1 MCITF
6 EEYTRFYDPIEERLF
21 CRLAFEACR
30 IMDNHTTGVDG
41 VKKLQK
47 YFPEDR
53 YDANAVKFCAAKIV
67 NTLFQIQE
75 VECSASA
82 GRGYT
87 ETENGLQRKIISRVE
102 SGSEAISFS
111 ETKLANTAIDVAA
124 ADNEEKDKLIARL
137 IRDCLLGVT
146 DANGVNLLYMGVYPR
161 V

>member
-1 MCITF
+1 MYITF
-6 EEYTRFYDPIEERLF
+6 EEYTRLYDPIDERLF
-21 CRLAFEACR
+21 CRLAFEAGR
-30 IMDNHTTGVDG
+30 VMDNHTTGVDG

-47 YFPEDR
+47 YFPEDC

-75 VECSASA
+75 VEYSSSA

-87 ETENGLQRKIISRVE
+87 ETENGLQRKVISSIQ
-102 SGSEAISFS
+102 SGSESITFS
-111 ETKLANTAIDVAA
+111 EAKTANTSIDVAA
-124 ADNEEKDKLIARL
+124 ADKKERDHLIASIIKESL
-137 IRDCLLGVT
+137 SGVT